1 MVGHVNFIEFVG
13 GVMEVKIAVEKK
25 IIEQI
30 EKELTRIVRPVAT
43 YNNNT
48 ETYLKSVIAEQTDRA
63 VVLSEIVSKILQQSF
78 FNEVK

>member
-1 MVGHVNFIEFVG
+1 
-13 GVMEVKIAVEKK
+13 MEVKIAVEKK

-78 FNEVK
+78 FNEVSQ

>member
-1 MVGHVNFIEFVG
+1 
-13 GVMEVKIAVEKK
+13 MEVKIAVEKK